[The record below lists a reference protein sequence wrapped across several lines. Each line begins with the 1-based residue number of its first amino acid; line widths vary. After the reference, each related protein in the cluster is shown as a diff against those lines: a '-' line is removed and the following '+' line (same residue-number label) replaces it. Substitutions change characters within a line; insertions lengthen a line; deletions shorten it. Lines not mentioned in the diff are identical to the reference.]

1 MLEEL
6 SRTKRNLALLGVALV
21 VALAAWKIRAV
32 INPLI
37 LGYLL
42 AFILQPL
49 VSGLE
54 RRGLRRSGAVL
65 TVFGSAF
72 SASLLLGFGVLYQG
86 RVLIETLRPEAQA
99 VAQADGQGGALL
111 VEDPMRSDRES
122 GDRESG
128 DRESGELESGT
139 VQQGAAEPVD
149 GEPGGVRSGDA
160 ALGSEPTGQ
169 QRLERLRTWLE
180 ERLGPEW
187 VPPSPSIH
195 GLVEFLGESSEARE
209 VAGQAGAAAATS
221 IYEGLRGFFGGVFGL
236 STLALMVPVY
246 AFFWL
251 FEMGRLNEYVRR
263 HLPVRHRQRLT
274 ALFVRLGEVL
284 SVFFRG
290 RLTVCLLKGLFL
302 TVGLVVAQI
311 PYALLLG
318 LGGGFLSIV
327 PFLGGIAAFVFAL
340 LVALSAHSL
349 VHALVAT
356 TIVFALA
363 ELLEGYVLMP
373 RILGDSLGLSDVAVL
388 FAITAGGAFL
398 GLLGV
403 LLALPLA
410 AAIKILYLEFVEP
423 ALEQFAEEDDEG
435 AVAPG

>member
-49 VSGLE
+49 VVGLE

-72 SASLLLGFGVLYQG
+72 AASLLLGFGVLYQG

-99 VAQADGQGGALL
+99 AAQAEPLEQG
-111 VEDPMRSDRES
+111 SF
-122 GDRESG
+122 
-128 DRESGELESGT
+128 GE
-139 VQQGAAEPVD
+139 APRP
-149 GEPGGVRSGDA
+149 GEPIEAVPAQVTPASG
-160 ALGSEPTGQ
+160 LEPTGQ
-169 QRLERLRTWLE
+169 QRLERLRAWLE
-180 ERLGPEW
+180 QRLGPEW

-195 GLVEFLGESSEARE
+195 GLVEFFGESSGARE

-251 FEMGRLNEYVRR
+251 FEMGRLNEYVRK

-274 ALFVRLGEVL
+274 SLFVRLGEVL

-349 VHALVAT
+349 AHALVAT

>member
-49 VSGLE
+49 VVGLE

-65 TVFGSAF
+65 SVFGSAF
-72 SASLLLGFGVLYQG
+72 AASLLLGFGVLYQG

-99 VAQADGQGGALL
+99 AAQAEPLEQGSFGEA
-111 VEDPMRSDRES
+111 PRP
-122 GDRESG
+122 GDA
-128 DRESGELESGT
+128 
-139 VQQGAAEPVD
+139 VP
-149 GEPGGVRSGDA
+149 GEPIEAVPAQVTPASG
-160 ALGSEPTGQ
+160 LEPTGQ
-169 QRLERLRTWLE
+169 QRLERLRAWLE
-180 ERLGPEW
+180 QRLGPEW

-195 GLVEFLGESSEARE
+195 GLVEFFGESSGARE

-251 FEMGRLNEYVRR
+251 FEMGRLNEYVRK

-274 ALFVRLGEVL
+274 SLFVRLGEVL

-349 VHALVAT
+349 AHALVAT